1 MSNILI
7 GIIVGLIM
15 GLTGAGGAL
24 ISIPL
29 FLGLMN
35 VSLKEAT
42 VLSLIAV
49 MLGSLI
55 NLLGAKSHTDKKM
68 VLIFVAFGAL
78 ANYLTLPLKE
88 TLPNLLIALLLSA
101 IALFSVWSL
110 WKKESPT
117 AHIPAKNHGIKM
129 IATGLFLG
137 VITTLTGLGGGVM
150 LIPILMSWFGKSYD
164 EALPVSLG
172 TILFISLS
180 SFLMQK
186 KMALEL
192 ISPSEIGFI
201 ALGTLM
207 AFFSLKFILKRTNP
221 VGLLFLR
228 KFLFT
233 LVTIYSITS
242 VLVKSF

>member
-1 MSNILI
+1 MSTIFI
-7 GIIVGLIM
+7 GSIVGLIM

-49 MLGSLI
+49 ILGSLI
-55 NLLGAKSHTDKKM
+55 NLLGFKSFSDKKM
-68 VLIFVAFGAL
+68 VLVFVVFGAL

-88 TLPNLLIALLLSA
+88 NLPNFMIALILSA

-110 WKKESPT
+110 WKKESLTP
-117 AHIPAKNHGIKM
+117 HHSHKNHWIKT
-129 IATGLFLG
+129 IGTGLFLG
-137 VITTLTGLGGGVM
+137 LITTLTGLGGGVL
-150 LIPILMSWFGKSYD
+150 LIPILMSWFGKSYE

-192 ISPSEIGFI
+192 ISPLEIGFL
-201 ALGTLM
+201 ALGTFM
-207 AFFSLKFILKRTNP
+207 AFFALKFILNRTNP

-242 VLVKSF
+242 VLLKSF

>member
-1 MSNILI
+1 
-7 GIIVGLIM
+7 M

-49 MLGSLI
+49 ILGSII
-55 NLLGAKSHTDKKM
+55 NLLGAKSQTDKKM

-78 ANYLTLPLKE
+78 ANYLTLPFKE
-88 TLPNLLIALLLSA
+88 TLPNFIIALLLTV

-110 WKKESPT
+110 WKKESPK
-117 AHIPAKNHGIKM
+117 AHMPAKNHWIKM
-129 IATGLFLG
+129 ITTGLFLG
-137 VITTLTGLGGGVM
+137 LITTLTGLGGGVL
-150 LIPILMSWFGKSYD
+150 LIPILMSWFGKNYE
-164 EALPVSLG
+164 EALPISLG

-180 SFLMQK
+180 SFFMQK
-186 KMALEL
+186 KMVLEL
-192 ISPSEIGFI
+192 ISPTEIGFI
-201 ALGTLM
+201 ALGTLI

-221 VGLLFLR
+221 VSLLFLR

-242 VLVKSF
+242 VMLKSF

>member
-1 MSNILI
+1 
-7 GIIVGLIM
+7 M

-49 MLGSLI
+49 ILGSLI
-55 NLLGAKSHTDKKM
+55 NLLGAKPFSDKKII
-68 VLIFVAFGAL
+68 LFFVVFGAL

-88 TLPNLLIALLLSA
+88 TLPNFMIAIFLTA
-101 IALFSVWSL
+101 ITSFSVWSL
-110 WKKESPT
+110 WKKESPKP
-117 AHIPAKNHGIKM
+117 HHSQKNHWIKM

-137 VITTLTGLGGGVM
+137 VITTLTGLGGGVL
-150 LIPILMSWFGKSYD
+150 LIPILISWFGKNYE
-164 EALPVSLG
+164 EALPISLG
-172 TILFISLS
+172 TVLFISLT
-180 SFLMQK
+180 SFFMQK
-186 KMALEL
+186 KLALEL
-192 ISPSEIGFI
+192 ISLSEIGFI

-207 AFFSLKFILKRTNP
+207 AFFSLKLILKRTNP
-221 VGLLFLR
+221 AHLVFLR
-228 KFLFT
+228 KFIFT

-242 VLVKSF
+242 VMLKSI